1 MLCVRCVVVPF
12 LKFLKFLL
20 RGLGLRSH
28 AKPAEVSV
36 RLGSPKPTEAS
47 VRTRSQVKPAEVS
60 LRLWSHAKP
69 AEVSVRLTSCAKPAE
84 VSVGLKH
91 TCSVC
96 GVSSFPF
103 LSFSSFYCV
112 A

>member
-1 MLCVRCVVVPF
+1 M
-12 LKFLKFLL
+12 
-20 RGLGLRSH
+20 
-28 AKPAEVSV
+28 

-47 VRTRSQVKPAEVS
+47 VRMRSQVKPAEVS

-69 AEVSVRLTSCAKPAE
+69 AEASVRLTSCAKPAE
-84 VSVGLKH
+84 VSVGLKQ

-103 LSFSSFYCV
+103 LSFSSFYC
-112 A
+112 AA